1 MAAAKN
7 TAKKVESLVE
17 DAQKAANDQVAK
29 ITKSFEDAAAF
40 NQENVDAMVKTSS
53 LAVKAVEEMN
63 AEIASYSKKT
73 FEEGVAA
80 AKELSTIKTV
90 PEFVEKQAELAKAQF
105 DGFVKQ
111 TARFN
116 EMYLAAAKEVY
127 APINDRA
134 TAAAEIVKNFRA

>member
-7 TAKKVESLVE
+7 TAKKVETLVE

-29 ITKSFEDAAAF
+29 ITKSFEDAASF
-40 NQENVDAMVKTSS
+40 NQDNVDAFVQTSS
-53 LAVKAVEEMN
+53 LAVKAAEELN
-63 AEIASYSKKT
+63 AEIASFSKKS

-90 PEFVEKQAELAKAQF
+90 PEFVEKQAELAKTQF

-116 EMYLAAAKEVY
+116 ELYLAAAKEVF
-127 APINDRA
+127 APLNDRA
-134 TAAAEIVKNFRA
+134 TAAADMVKTYRA